1 MDDHKDTKT
10 AAGLPEGRKPRTRP
24 NKRLIVFADGTGNAF
39 GGQASNIWRLY
50 EAIDKRGLS
59 PLKSSPQL
67 ARYIPGVGTSSIG
80 LVRLFD
86 GATGLGVPGN
96 VQKLYRFLCWNW
108 EPGDE
113 IWMFGF
119 SRGAF
124 TVRTLAGLISSQG
137 LMPREVDGTT
147 ASVAEMHRNSK
158 GAWRAYR
165 RQTAPFRDPRTGKV
179 RMSPTVSIGRF
190 IRDACVWAKRT
201 ISRQKK
207 HVQVTEILQ
216 TRQPE
221 RCAGQI
227 KIRFL
232 GLFDTV
238 EAYGVPLE
246 ELRAVFDF
254 WIWPISFRNRVC
266 SPVVEH
272 VCHALSLDD
281 ERRTYHPLRF
291 DQTPQLDLKGS
302 GNQKDGPRIKEV
314 WFAGVHADIGGG
326 YPDDEASLEPLI
338 WMIEEARKD
347 GLIFIDEKVHELD
360 SRRSKNALIHDSR
373 SGLKS
378 AYRYTPRPVESGEA
392 FGGKPVVHSS
402 VVQKILTGRDGYAPV
417 MMNDDF
423 QPHDQP
429 QQVSLHHNAEV
440 AEQVKALVLWRR
452 IANISFISLLL
463 FALVL
468 PWAGEPVRAML
479 QPGRPPV
486 GSDGVVLPDSISSVA
501 PGIVQPWIQ
510 SLWKH
515 PVLSIP
521 LILAIVALFLSG
533 AALRDRIKDTARQAW
548 TLDRKTNLQKPA
560 DRFLVRTGNLLQ
572 SSRTLNAA
580 YAFLGPKLVQV
591 VLAVLILLG
600 VFKLVHV
607 FSLMFTTVSGSL
619 CPDTGPGHV
628 IEPGSTFVL
637 QDEFSPQSVC
647 WPTGVN
653 LVEGQTYW
661 IRLEETDPFTDR
673 GARVPMTGFQTNKRV
688 YVLGSLIRRSSANWF
703 QPVAQIGAK
712 GQSILPLFDY
722 TDKTTA
728 FISCFDDMAAED
740 GRNCDPIDAPK
751 AMTARIRAERSG
763 PLFLYVND
771 AIIWPFDGFYANN
784 GGSARV
790 SILAEEPPL

>member
-1 MDDHKDTKT
+1 MTSQEGT
-10 AAGLPEGRKPRTRP
+10 TSPGSRPEGRKPRTRP

-39 GGQASNIWRLY
+39 GGQASNVWRLY
-50 EAIDKRGLS
+50 ETIDKRGLS
-59 PLKSSPQL
+59 PLKTSPQL

-80 LVRLFD
+80 LLRLLD

-137 LMPREVDGTT
+137 LMPKEVGGSTV
-147 ASVAEMHRNSK
+147 SVAAMHRNSK

-165 RQTAPFRDPRTGKV
+165 RQTAPFRDPRTRKI

-190 IRDACVWAKRT
+190 IRDTCVWAKRT
-201 ISRQKK
+201 LFRQKN
-207 HVQVTEILQ
+207 HDQVIEILRTEQ
-216 TRQPE
+216 TE
-221 RCAGQI
+221 RSAGQV

-266 SPVVEH
+266 SSVVEH

-291 DQTPQLDLKGS
+291 DQTRRLDLEGS
-302 GNQKDGPRIKEV
+302 GNQTDGPKIKEV

-338 WMIEEARKD
+338 WMIDEAKKE
-347 GLIFIDEKVHELD
+347 GLIVIDEKVHELD

-373 SGLKS
+373 SGMKS

-392 FGGKPVVHSS
+392 YGGKPVVHSS
-402 VVQKILTGRDGYAPV
+402 VVQKILVGGDGYAPV
-417 MMNDDF
+417 MLNDDF
-423 QPHDQP
+423 LPHDQ
-429 QQVSLHHNAEV
+429 QQQISLHHNADV
-440 AEQVKALVLWRR
+440 ANQVKSLVLWRR
-452 IANISFISLLL
+452 IANISFIALLL
-463 FALVL
+463 FLLVL
-468 PWAGEPVRAML
+468 PWADEPVRAML
-479 QPGRPPV
+479 QPDRPPV
-486 GSDGVVLPDSISSVA
+486 DSENLLLPDAITSVV
-501 PGIVQPWIQ
+501 PGAVHPWLQ
-510 SLWKH
+510 SLWNH

-521 LILAIVALFLSG
+521 LIVAIVALFVSG
-533 AALRDRIKDTARQAW
+533 ATLRDRIKDTARQAW
-548 TLDRKTNLQKPA
+548 TSEQKMDLQKPTN
-560 DRFLVRTGNLLQ
+560 RFLVRTGNLLQ
-572 SSRTLNAA
+572 SSRTLNTA
-580 YAFLGPKLVQV
+580 YAFLSTKIVQI

-600 VFKLVHV
+600 AFKLVHV
-607 FSLMFTTVSGSL
+607 VSLMITTVSGSL
-619 CPDTGPGHV
+619 CPSTGAGHK
-628 IEPGSTFVL
+628 IEPGSSFVL
-637 QDEFSPQSVC
+637 TEEFSPSSVC
-647 WPTGVN
+647 WPTGVD

-661 IRLEETDPFTDR
+661 LRLEETKPFSDR
-673 GARVPMTGFQTNKRV
+673 GARVPMSGFKTNKRS
-688 YVLGSLIRRSSANWF
+688 YVLGKLIQRTGTNWF

-722 TDKTTA
+722 TDKSTT
-728 FISCFDDMAAED
+728 FISCFGDQTARSDREC
-740 GRNCDPIDAPK
+740 GPIDAPEVI
-751 AMTARIRAERSG
+751 TARFRAEKSG
-763 PLFLYVND
+763 PLYLYVND
-771 AIIWPFDGFYANN
+771 AIIWPFNGFYANN
-784 GGSARV
+784 DGSARV
-790 SILAEEPPL
+790 TILAEKPPL